1 MNFYKNRMS
10 KFNAKKTVVNGIRFD
25 SKREALR
32 YTHLLLKQRAGEIS
46 DLELQP
52 VFVLQDKFTYNNVVY
67 RAINYVADF
76 MYKASGCIY
85 VEDVKGFKT
94 PEYLLKREIF
104 LKQYGQLYKF
114 LEI

>member
-1 MNFYKNRMS
+1 MNFYK
-10 KFNAKKTVVNGIRFD
+10 FNMNKTTVNGIKFD
-25 SKREALR
+25 SKKKAFR
-32 YTHLLLKQRAGEIS
+32 YTQLLLKQRAGEIS

-76 MYKASGCIY
+76 MYKASGFIY
-85 VEDVKGFKT
+85 VEDVKGFRT
-94 PEYLLKREIF
+94 PEYLLKRKIF
-104 LKQYGQLYKF
+104 LKQYGQFYKF

>member
-1 MNFYKNRMS
+1 MKENMNL
-10 KFNAKKTVVNGIRFD
+10 KFFKK
-25 SKREALR
+25 R

-76 MYKASGCIY
+76 MYRAGDCLY

-94 PEYLLKREIF
+94 PEHLLKRKIF
-104 LKQYGQLYKF
+104 LKQYGFLYNYS
-114 LEI
+114 EV